1 MDIPLRY
8 DDQDIKSQFDL
19 ILSAVFSVNGDSS
32 EEEIRA
38 LNERIQREVTAK
50 PILAR
55 IMKGNASLLSYVC
68 INLDGKRFHPA
79 IKFLILA
86 NPSALLWETDINYI
100 GERTIHN
107 IAGHSTHCV
116 LMPWIATNY
125 QWVLDNEL
133 CLEDPPLFYL
143 LEQYARRRDETGC
156 TAAIVQR
163 FFEAYP
169 QGLTQEDSN
178 ECTPLHAIVMGS
190 AECEPDLFM
199 WMAEQCPSNILKTD
213 NTEWTPLHYACNSLT
228 CREETDD
235 SKSEICKYIIAKCPE
250 SARILEMDSHLP
262 IHILLLISHC
272 QHRPVKE
279 VVMCLLREYP
289 ESYDV
294 AAPNDTGDLV
304 PSSIPFIQRIKSL
317 LDEERELKET
327 IDYLREVSTVFQ
339 DAVEGTDN
347 PSSLASSTCD

>member
-1 MDIPLRY
+1 M
-8 DDQDIKSQFDL
+8 
-19 ILSAVFSVNGDSS
+19 
-32 EEEIRA
+32 
-38 LNERIQREVTAK
+38 NERIQREVTAK

-55 IMKGNASLLSYVC
+55 ITKGNASLLSYVC

-199 WMAEQCPSNILKTD
+199 WMAEQCPSSVSKQD
-213 NTEWTPLHYACNSLT
+213 NQGQTPLLWACLSFDDHLG
-228 CREETDD
+228 DD
-235 SKSEICKYIIAKCPE
+235 SSEICKYLTVKCPD
-250 SARILEMDSHLP
+250 SARILDNMTRLP
-262 IHILLLISHC
+262 IHILLEHC
-272 QHRPVKE
+272 QHRTIKE
-279 VVMCLLREYP
+279 IVVCLLRAYP
-289 ESYDV
+289 ESYNT
-294 AAPNDTGDLV
+294 ASCNTSTSFADLDPIPA
-304 PSSIPFIQRIKSL
+304 PSSVIFIQHIKPL
-317 LDEERELKET
+317 LDEERELKENVA
-327 IDYLREVSTVFQ
+327 YLQEVSGVFQ
-339 DAVEGTDN
+339 DAVDGTDN
-347 PSSLASSTCD
+347 PSH